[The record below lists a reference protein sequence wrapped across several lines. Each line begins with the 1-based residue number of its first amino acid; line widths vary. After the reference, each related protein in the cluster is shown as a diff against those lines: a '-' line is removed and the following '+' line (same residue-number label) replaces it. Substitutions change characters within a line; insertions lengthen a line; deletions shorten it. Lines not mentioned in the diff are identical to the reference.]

1 MTAWFYKWLP
11 ILFGCHCRPDRSF
24 FFRGRQLP
32 VCARCTGELI
42 GMALLFPTWVI
53 GHPNAICSLVLLF
66 PLVADGMLQLCTRY
80 ESGNFRRLVTGIL
93 FGYALANL
101 LLLSS
106 VAAFRRGFEAGLAWR
121 GV

>member
-24 FFRGRQLP
+24 FFRGRQFP

-42 GMALLFPTWVI
+42 GMALLFPTWAI
-53 GHPNAICSLVLLF
+53 GHPNAICSLALLF

-80 ESGNFRRLVTGIL
+80 ESGNLRRLVTGVL

-106 VAAFRRGFEAGLAWR
+106 AAAFRRGFEAGLAWR

>member
-24 FFRGRQLP
+24 FFRGRQFP

-42 GMALLFPTWVI
+42 GMALLFPTWAI
-53 GHPNAICSLVLLF
+53 GHPNAICSLVLLL

-80 ESGNFRRLVTGIL
+80 ESGNLRRLVTGIL

-106 VAAFRRGFEAGLAWR
+106 AAAFRRGFEVGLAWR

>member
-24 FFRGRQLP
+24 FFRGRQFP

-42 GMALLFPTWVI
+42 GMALLFPTWAI
-53 GHPNAICSLVLLF
+53 GHPNAICSLALLL
-66 PLVADGMLQLCTRY
+66 PLVADGMMQLCTRY
-80 ESGNFRRLVTGIL
+80 ESGNLRRLVTGIL

-106 VAAFRRGFEAGLAWR
+106 AAAFRQGFEAGLAWR

>member
-24 FFRGRQLP
+24 FFRGRQFP

-42 GMALLFPTWVI
+42 GMALLFPTWAI
-53 GHPNAICSLVLLF
+53 EHPNAICSLALLL
-66 PLVADGMLQLCTRY
+66 PLVADGMMQLCTRY
-80 ESGNFRRLVTGIL
+80 ESGNLRRLVTGIL

-106 VAAFRRGFEAGLAWR
+106 AAVFRRGVEAGLAWR

>member
-1 MTAWFYKWLP
+1 
-11 ILFGCHCRPDRSF
+11 
-24 FFRGRQLP
+24 
-32 VCARCTGELI
+32 
-42 GMALLFPTWVI
+42 MALLFPTWVI
-53 GHPNAICSLVLLF
+53 GHPDAICSLVLLL

-80 ESGNFRRLVTGIL
+80 ESGKFRRLVTGIL